1 MRSIAWHSRCDDG
14 HRTLGAAGLATVGA
28 FAYDRRMAWA
38 GLLIGAVLGFSAP
51 WVREAARHPSGSHD
65 DYPAPS
71 LLECLTLA
79 GLGGGLLA
87 LVSTIG

>member
-1 MRSIAWHSRCDDG
+1 
-14 HRTLGAAGLATVGA
+14 
-28 FAYDRRMAWA
+28 MAWA
-38 GLLIGAVLGFSAP
+38 GLLIGAMLGFSAP
-51 WVREAARHPSGSHD
+51 WVREASRRPSGSD

-87 LVSTIG
+87 LISTIG